1 MNKKHIFLL
10 FLTLLPL
17 SSLNSMQTQQ
27 NEPANLALA
36 LLYKLY
42 APHKIELNNIRKKL
56 DIYLNKF
63 RTFSAEIDT
72 LVSIP
77 ESTKQRFILKIEKK
91 TRKIEEFLAKI
102 TSIQT
107 ALAHC
112 PSSLKTERAQNA
124 LILVANRFLGEN
136 NPEIITK
143 KALNLLEITQELLK
157 KVQSK

>member
-77 ESTKQRFILKIEKK
+77 ELLKNIHPNIYSRIQSTILKDFH
-91 TRKIEEFLAKI
+91 TMALHADPCCAFLRILFLFCFIFSMITFFNSLFFCFKEAKNI
-102 TSIQT
+102 
-107 ALAHC
+107 
-112 PSSLKTERAQNA
+112 
-124 LILVANRFLGEN
+124 FL
-136 NPEIITK
+136 
-143 KALNLLEITQELLK
+143 L
-157 KVQSK
+157 